1 MTLAPTVRA
10 SHRKIASS
18 VKAKDASKSKA
29 NKSAARKKPNGA
41 PIKQERNSIKSKN
54 ARLVAM
60 LRKLAGCYRVRRSII
75 ERDINE
81 ADRAARLK
89 LDADRLD
96 AKAADW
102 ERNPPH

>member
-1 MTLAPTVRA
+1 
-10 SHRKIASS
+10 
-18 VKAKDASKSKA
+18 
-29 NKSAARKKPNGA
+29 
-41 PIKQERNSIKSKN
+41 
-54 ARLVAM
+54 M
-60 LRKLAGCYRVRRSII
+60 LRKLAGYRVRRSII